1 MKCRIHRL
9 GRLRHIEVTDIRRW
23 GEPCREDR
31 LLPFLSH
38 LTSLPCLSSLHLTKV
53 HLSRLPAASLVQAV
67 LATPIVELDP
77 LSNSL
82 TTYQASLLLASLS
95 SSDQASKMGKPK
107 LSHLTLRNC
116 SLTAVCPHLM
126 TALANLSSFTAL
138 WVEFSPAQLE
148 VLLTSL
154 ASSNSRLR
162 SLTLP
167 DYYCAGLA
175 TRALQPD
182 TLATALASLQSLS
195 YGCHVPDQLWN
206 MMAEG
211 RGRIKRMDV
220 RRKFLIEHPSPDIL
234 ARALNTLEEID
245 FEKNF
250 PEDEDSE
257 YADCFHGNQVVKIF
271 ERMSRST
278 SVKKLTLEIN
288 EENILNHLELPPGLF
303 AKALLNIEE
312 VIIEVDDERVFYE
325 EIIELFRQIST
336 SKESKLQKL
345 RLNVR
350 SSTKH
355 KLSLPSALVSNIIL
369 RMQDLKLHGC
379 VHIM

>member
-1 MKCRIHRL
+1 M
-9 GRLRHIEVTDIRRW
+9 TDIRRW
-23 GEPCREDR
+23 GEACREDR
-31 LLPFLSH
+31 LLPFLTH
-38 LTSLPCLSSLHLTKV
+38 VTSLPCLASLHLTKV
-53 HLSRLPAASLVQAV
+53 HLSRLPAAALVQAV
-67 LATPIVELDP
+67 LATPKVELDP

-95 SSDQASKMGKPK
+95 SSDRTSKTSNPG
-107 LSHLTLRNC
+107 LSDLTMRNC
-116 SLTAVCPHLM
+116 SLTSVCPHLM
-126 TALANLSSFTAL
+126 ASLANLSSFTAL
-138 WVEFSPAQLE
+138 WVEFSPDQLE
-148 VLLTSL
+148 VMLTSL
-154 ASSNSRLR
+154 ASPNSRLR

-182 TLATALASLQSLS
+182 TLATALASLQYLS
-195 YGCHVPDQLWN
+195 YGCHVPEQLWK

-211 RGRIKRMDV
+211 QARIKRMEV
-220 RRKFLIEHPSPDIL
+220 RRKFLIEHPSADIL
-234 ARALNTLEEID
+234 ARALNTLQEID

-278 SVKKLTLEIN
+278 NVRKLTLEIS

-303 AKALLNIEE
+303 AQALLNIEE
-312 VIIEVDDERVFYE
+312 VIIEVKDERIFYE
-325 EIIELFRQIST
+325 EIIDLLRRIST

-345 RLNVR
+345 ELRVM

-355 KLSLPSALVSNIIL
+355 KLTLPSALVSNVIL
-369 RMQDLKLHGC
+369 RMQDLCLHGC
-379 VHIM
+379 VHIL

>member
-1 MKCRIHRL
+1 M
-9 GRLRHIEVTDIRRW
+9 TDIRRW
-23 GEPCREDR
+23 GEACREDR
-31 LLPFLSH
+31 LLPFLTH

-53 HLSRLPAASLVQAV
+53 HLSRLPAAALVQAV
-67 LATPIVELDP
+67 LATPSVQLDP

-95 SSDQASKMGKPK
+95 SSKTGNPG

-126 TALANLSSFTAL
+126 ASLANLSSFTAL

-148 VLLTSL
+148 VMLTSL
-154 ASSNSRLR
+154 ASSNSKLR
-162 SLTLP
+162 ALTLP

-195 YGCHVPDQLWN
+195 YGCHVPDQLWKI
-206 MMAEG
+206 MAEG
-211 RGRIKRMDV
+211 KARIKRMNV
-220 RRKFLIEHPSPDIL
+220 RRKFLIEHPSADIL
-234 ARALNTLEEID
+234 ARALSTLEEID

-257 YADCFHGNQVVKIF
+257 YADCFHGHQVVKIF
-271 ERMSRST
+271 ERMSRSSS
-278 SVKKLTLEIN
+278 SVRKLTLEIG

-312 VIIEVDDERVFYE
+312 VTIEVEDERVFYK
-325 EIIELFRQIST
+325 EIIELFRQISM

-345 RLNVR
+345 ELIVR

-355 KLSLPSALVSNIIL
+355 ELSLPSVLVSNVIL
-369 RMQDLKLHGC
+369 RIQDLKLHGC